1 MTEPLISAL
10 RGQAGACAALGS
22 PFMGRLL
29 GLLANRLRPG
39 TPVAD
44 RLFAWPG
51 DISPSAQSVPL
62 RLAGALH
69 RLVLS
74 GEDAALVAAYP
85 PNQVQDDQLWR
96 AVSNALEAHC
106 DDVLRWL
113 DSPPQTNAV
122 GRAAALIAVGRWLG
136 QAHDLPLMLSEL
148 GASAGLNLNWDRFAL
163 DIGGERFGPPDA
175 GVVLSPKWHGDL
187 PASVVPRVVA
197 RRGVDLEPMDMA
209 DGGDRLRLLSYLWPD
224 QPERT
229 RITRAAMDLPAAP
242 VDRGD
247 AIDWLDQRLPAQAE
261 GRLHLIYHTIA
272 WQYFGAERQARGR
285 ALMDAAGARAT
296 RQRPLAVF
304 AMEADG
310 DGPGA
315 ALTLRLWPGGQ
326 VRTMG
331 RADFHGRW
339 IDWHPPS
346 VGTIG

>member
-1 MTEPLISAL
+1 VTETLINAL

-29 GLLANRLRPG
+29 GLLADRLRPG

-44 RLFAWPG
+44 RLFAWSG

-74 GEDAALVAAYP
+74 RANAALVAAYP
-85 PNQVQDDQLWR
+85 PNQVDDDQLWR
-96 AVSNALEAHC
+96 AVSDALAAHG
-106 DDVLRWL
+106 DDILHWL

-148 GASAGLNLNWDRFAL
+148 GASAGLNLNWDRFGL
-163 DIGGERFGPPDA
+163 DIGDARFGPTDA
-175 GVVLSPKWHGDL
+175 AVVLSPKWRGDL
-187 PASVVPRVVA
+187 PAPVVPRVVA
-197 RRGVDLEPMDMA
+197 RRGVDLAPMDMT

-224 QPERT
+224 QPERAK
-229 RITRAAMDLPAAP
+229 ITRAAMDLPAAP

-247 AIDWLDQRLPAQAE
+247 AIDWLEQRLPAQAE
-261 GRLHLIYHTIA
+261 GQLHLVYHTIA
-272 WQYFGAERQARGR
+272 WQYFGAERQARGQ
-285 ALMDAAGARAT
+285 ALLEAAGARAT

-310 DGPGA
+310 NRPGA
-315 ALTLRLWPGGQ
+315 ALALRLWPGGQ
-326 VRTMG
+326 VLVMG

-339 IDWHPPS
+339 IDWRPPKQ
-346 VGTIG
+346 VAAG